1 MSHVFEVT
9 PREVTSH
16 CSEAY
21 QAPSLSFTVHT
32 HPITVP
38 VLGNLPRLDDG
49 ILWWVMS
56 GFLSA
61 LVGESPYSLDIQTV
75 KVYASEVHISAQ
87 EMFGCQGFLFFLS
100 QALTVRQ
107 KVEDG
112 KKYIH
117 LVANT
122 RNRTTFICICL
133 WLGMLPL
140 PTIVSKGRS

>member
-1 MSHVFEVT
+1 MSQNESRFPSHPQGST
-9 PREVTSH
+9 RH

-87 EMFGCQGFLFFLS
+87 EMFGCQGFLIFFVPGPDCAS
-100 QALTVRQ
+100 
-107 KVEDG
+107 
-112 KKYIH
+112 KKSKMERNTYI
-117 LVANT
+117 
-122 RNRTTFICICL
+122 
-133 WLGMLPL
+133 
-140 PTIVSKGRS
+140 